1 MDDDEYKLVDTPLC
15 RKIRRNRTFVLVHIY
30 RGEADSDWTL
40 VGGGGEPRSGGRL
53 VRARLRAARR
63 ALVPAA
69 YAR

>member
-40 VGGGGEPRSGGRL
+40 VGGGGEPRSGGDW
-53 VRARLRAARR
+53 
-63 ALVPAA
+63 
-69 YAR
+69 